1 MATTFQRE
9 TLARARDALGKETAL
24 SGRLGVP
31 LEELRAML
39 EGREPVP
46 AWVFLK
52 TVDLINDHEAQ
63 EAPPTSDPPPEA

>member
-9 TLARARDALGKETAL
+9 TLSRACKALGRDTVL

-31 LEELRAML
+31 LEQLQSML

-46 AWVFLK
+46 TWLFLK

-63 EAPPTSDPPPEA
+63 HASPTSDPPPQA